1 MNIKMIKY
9 LSNELLKVYLKYK
22 MLVRVIWQLAKC
34 ILQDLNNEVCR
45 YRAENRRVFHEKCV
59 VKSLVKLS
67 CIKFGY

>member
-45 YRAENRRVFHEKCV
+45 YRVFHEKFV

>member
-45 YRAENRRVFHEKCV
+45 YRAENRRV